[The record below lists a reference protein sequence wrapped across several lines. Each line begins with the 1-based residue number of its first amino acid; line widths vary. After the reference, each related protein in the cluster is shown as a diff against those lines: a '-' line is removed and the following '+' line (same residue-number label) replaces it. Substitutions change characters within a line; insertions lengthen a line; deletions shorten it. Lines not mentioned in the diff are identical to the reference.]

1 MACERALGP
10 EPEAEFGHFFL
21 SLNRVPVSSC
31 YCSLILEESSIGKS
45 FFSKISI
52 NHCIIIIIIKI
63 WGRERKIDARKKVLE
78 PVSQT

>member
-21 SLNRVPVSSC
+21 SLNRVRVSSC

-45 FFSKISI
+45 FFSK
-52 NHCIIIIIIKI
+52 NNVLII
-63 WGRERKIDARKKVLE
+63 A
-78 PVSQT
+78 